1 MTDTNLT
8 LQSDV
13 MFAQDQHTLEE
24 GDITEA
30 LSNIHLARKP
40 SPPHDERLHN
50 NGDSESEEDLTEEHI
65 DTNLMAAPSEG
76 GSHVEYTT
84 SEIANSSEE
93 MERERSLGDNQEEE
107 GSELPLEGRDNNAG
121 TLQEPLPLPPL
132 SQAEEEQNETTEDTI
147 SPLAAPPTNSSPNSS
162 NNRGRSIS
170 SVSPSTVNGLL
181 PRSQRVWE
189 MDRQAP
195 ECRRC
200 HRRFNF
206 LVRRHHCRRCGQIVC
221 DKCSSH
227 RIRLPV
233 EELIEDPMV
242 SASQYPL
249 LATQSQRVCDSCYRE
264 PIRRSSE
271 SHSRRLRGS
280 RAVPFGNQMQ
290 RSNSSQS
297 LMIDCPVC
305 GSTFLGMQKNEQEE
319 HLQRCLNVG
328 SPPVQSPR
336 YIVYELSQDSTQVGD
351 ECPICF
357 DEFEE
362 GKIKGLL
369 EREREE
375 VQ

>member
-40 SPPHDERLHN
+40 SPHDERLHN

-84 SEIANSSEE
+84 SEITNSSEE
-93 MERERSLGDNQEEE
+93 MEGGDNQEEE
-107 GSELPLEGRDNNAG
+107 GSELPLEGGDNNAG
-121 TLQEPLPLPPL
+121 TLQEPLPPPPPP
-132 SQAEEEQNETTEDTI
+132 QAEEEQNEITEDTI
-147 SPLAAPPTNSSPNSS
+147 SPLAAPPANSSPNSS

-206 LVRRHHCRRCGQIVC
+206 LVRRHHCR
-221 DKCSSH
+221 
-227 RIRLPV
+227 
-233 EELIEDPMV
+233 
-242 SASQYPL
+242 
-249 LATQSQRVCDSCYRE
+249 
-264 PIRRSSE
+264 
-271 SHSRRLRGS
+271 
-280 RAVPFGNQMQ
+280 
-290 RSNSSQS
+290 
-297 LMIDCPVC
+297 
-305 GSTFLGMQKNEQEE
+305 
-319 HLQRCLNVG
+319 
-328 SPPVQSPR
+328 
-336 YIVYELSQDSTQVGD
+336 
-351 ECPICF
+351 
-357 DEFEE
+357 
-362 GKIKGLL
+362 
-369 EREREE
+369 
-375 VQ
+375 